1 MELGKVLL
9 EAEKEATK
17 SLWAPLVLLFHTV
30 LFHTVLWR
38 TTVTLEL
45 PTSAPLF
52 GQILAPL
59 SFHHKW
65 TGDNNYGWIFC
76 LVYIVDLQLSSSG
89 LARHGGAL
97 E

>member
-1 MELGKVLL
+1 MCSWGMELGKVLL

-30 LFHTVLWR
+30 LFLTVLFHTVLWR

-52 GQILAPL
+52 GQILAAL
-59 SFHHKW
+59 SFHQKW
-65 TGDNNYGWIFC
+65 SGDNMKRWKEFFC
-76 LVYIVDLQLSSSG
+76 GFSMTLGI
-89 LARHGGAL
+89 HH
-97 E
+97 

>member
-30 LFHTVLWR
+30 LWR

-52 GQILAPL
+52 GQILAAL
-59 SFHHKW
+59 SFHQKW
-65 TGDNNYGWIFC
+65 SGDNMK
-76 LVYIVDLQLSSSG
+76 
-89 LARHGGAL
+89 R
-97 E
+97 